1 MTGMTIYKTAET
13 DQEFEQAKELFEEYA
28 NSLDIDLSFQN
39 FSKEL
44 ESIRQQYDQPTG
56 ALLLVYKDDLLAG
69 CTGIRR
75 LDDETAELKRM
86 YVRPDFRGF
95 NFGRSLLESAI
106 LSASRLGYKKIRLD
120 TLSSMTKARNLYE
133 SFGFQ
138 AIEPYYFNPIQETI
152 YMERVI

>member
-13 DQEFEQAKELFEEYA
+13 DQEFEQAKELFAEYA

-44 ESIRQQYDQPTG
+44 ESIRQQYDRPTG
-56 ALLLVYKDDLLAG
+56 ALLLVYEDDLLAG

-106 LSASRLGYKKIRLD
+106 LSASRLGYI
-120 TLSSMTKARNLYE
+120 
-133 SFGFQ
+133 
-138 AIEPYYFNPIQETI
+138 
-152 YMERVI
+152 